1 MEFCAVLLF
10 NLIAVPLWFWIL
22 LAGVLVL
29 AIVIVIW
36 VQCRKAINRK
46 RTVHTVDWS
55 GDAKLCIEEA
65 RKQIESGLLETLR
78 TEFGSTVPEDQKS
91 MMKFISDTFA
101 EREGGQYIPVE
112 SFAAFLRGNVHLFL
126 QGSDVV
132 GGVSVVPVRLSERGE
147 KHFFLEGLA
156 FCYRRDEYQNV
167 KRYNIRFLPGKAG
180 QPIEEVLDFEV
191 YKPTVSS

>member
-1 MEFCAVLLF
+1 MEFCAVLF
-10 NLIAVPLWFWIL
+10 FDLISVPLWFWII

-29 AIVIVIW
+29 GIVIVIW

-65 RKQIESGLLETLR
+65 RKQIESGLLEMLR
-78 TEFGSTVPEDQKS
+78 SEFGTTIPEDHKS

-101 EREGGQYIPVE
+101 ERSGGLYIPVE
-112 SFAAFLRGNVHLFL
+112 AFAPFLRGNTHLFL
-126 QGSDVV
+126 HGSDVM
-132 GGVSVVPVRLSERGE
+132 GGVSVVPVRISERGE
-147 KHFFLEGLA
+147 KYFFLEGLA
-156 FCYRRDEYQNV
+156 LCYRRDEYQSV
-167 KRYNIRFLPGKAG
+167 SRYNIRFLPGKAG